1 MHLGTGAA
9 DEHEPC
15 QREGVDAFEPA
26 GGRKVATST
35 STSHEH
41 ELRMMERSEV
51 MAKAAAWMQAR
62 GWKHALI
69 EMTPHD

>member
-1 MHLGTGAA
+1 
-9 DEHEPC
+9 
-15 QREGVDAFEPA
+15 
-26 GGRKVATST
+26 
-35 STSHEH
+35 
-41 ELRMMERSEV
+41 MMERSEV